1 MVEHKHKSSIDKH
14 FATAKHN
21 YRIAELQ
28 AGRQTTRQIT
38 MTQAVASK
46 SIASAERIKNQLFI
60 GPFLSVFVLFIN
72 VFFSSN
78 LIFNKLL
85 WENCSNNLIFNIR
98 KIATFTS
105 SRTVVATKS
114 LKTLQLSSQLFGKAH
129 ATSGILGRN
138 NLKKGLRNPG
148 GLIH

>member
-1 MVEHKHKSSIDKH
+1 MKAGENYFALHATLWWNISINLPLISILPPRNI
-14 FATAKHN
+14 TT
-21 YRIAELQ
+21 ELQ

-60 GPFLSVFVLFIN
+60 GPFLSVFVLLIN
-72 VFFSSN
+72 VFFSNN

-98 KIATFTS
+98 KIATFATFITTFTS
-105 SRTVVATKS
+105 SRTVIATK
-114 LKTLQLSSQLFGKAH
+114 T
-129 ATSGILGRN
+129 
-138 NLKKGLRNPG
+138 
-148 GLIH
+148 